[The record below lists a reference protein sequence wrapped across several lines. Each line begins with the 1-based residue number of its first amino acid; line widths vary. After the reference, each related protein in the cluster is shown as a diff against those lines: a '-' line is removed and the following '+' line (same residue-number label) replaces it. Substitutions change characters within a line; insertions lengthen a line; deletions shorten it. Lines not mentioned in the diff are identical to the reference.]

1 MLKRLLASEEVN
13 LKQFFEIL
21 NAYFYNFRVLHWKTK
36 CENFDEYHELMN
48 EYYDKLNDDIDL
60 IAEIM
65 LSNDIEVSKLSS
77 IDEALYIDVYKNYNE
92 NEIVEETN
100 KMFESI
106 LKYINRL
113 LNEDSIVVKN
123 PGIKSE
129 LENLYSYYDKE
140 LSYKNKRRKY

>member
-1 MLKRLLASEEVN
+1 
-13 LKQFFEIL
+13 
-21 NAYFYNFRVLHWKTK
+21 
-36 CENFDEYHELMN
+36 
-48 EYYDKLNDDIDL
+48 
-60 IAEIM
+60 M
-65 LSNDIEVSKLSS
+65 LSNDIEVSKLSL
-77 IDEALYIDVYKNYNE
+77 IDEALYIDVYKDYNE

-140 LSYKNKRRKY
+140 LNYKNKRRKY

>member
-1 MLKRLLASEEVN
+1 M
-13 LKQFFEIL
+13 
-21 NAYFYNFRVLHWKTK
+21 
-36 CENFDEYHELMN
+36 D
-48 EYYDKLNDDIDL
+48 DKLNDDIDL

-65 LSNDIEVSKLSS
+65 LSNNIEVSKLSS

-140 LSYKNKRRKY
+140 LN